1 MKKSVKL
8 VAIFALIVA
17 LVGVF
22 SVCLVACDDNTAN
35 EGNNTSGDN
44 TQTAKSVDIIYYSD
58 GAAVQA
64 ALEAGKIDYGVVGEP
79 AATAGKA
86 KGFGVVMDIQEQFN
100 AATDSES
107 GFPMSSTFIK
117 SSLAANKTFVDAFE
131 AMLYENLDYIAEHA
145 SEMTALLQAAG
156 SSSAYPAAAIPT
168 CNVGV
173 YMDENVKATVA
184 DMLKTLNSTESVP
197 ESVYYDEAQATEQ
210 GEGSGT
216 LKLFVPDGAP
226 VLAVALLIAEAQ
238 TRTVAGYSI
247 DVNIVPAAQIAQKM
261 ASKEGGDIVIMP
273 ANGGANLIVKGAEY
287 KFLCSNTQG
296 ILYMI
301 AKGESAQV
309 GLDDLD
315 GKTIGCIG
323 QGAVPQY
330 AVEKI
335 FTTNG
340 FTVNA

>member
-261 ASKEGGDIVIMP
+261 ASKEGDIVIMP

-301 AKGESAQV
+301 AKGESAQI

-335 FTTNG
+335 FIANG